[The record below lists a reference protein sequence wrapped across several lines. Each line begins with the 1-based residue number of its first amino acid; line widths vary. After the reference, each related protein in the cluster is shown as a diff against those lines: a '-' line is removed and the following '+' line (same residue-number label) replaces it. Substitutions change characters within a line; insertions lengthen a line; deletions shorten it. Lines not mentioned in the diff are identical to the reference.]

1 MESEGRPPS
10 CSKEREA
17 PFLVQLSG
25 AGTTISFRDGPGPL
39 TNAID
44 LCTSRNETNFCRT
57 NHPRIRASWEIT
69 RPTGHASTCPARS
82 PDSPLPSSKA
92 AAARRS
98 PCLPRPEAALAAS
111 CRASCGLC
119 CARAP
124 CQPSPVA
131 PTPPS
136 PV

>member
-1 MESEGRPPS
+1 MESEGRPRS

-25 AGTTISFRDGPGPL
+25 AGTTISLRNGPRPL
-39 TNAID
+39 SKAVD
-44 LCTSRNETNFCRT
+44 LCTSKNKTKFCRT
-57 NHPRIRASWEIT
+57 NHPRIWASWEIKM
-69 RPTGHASTCPARS
+69 PTGHASTCPARS
-82 PDSPLPSSKA
+82 PDSPLLSSKA
-92 AAARRS
+92 AAAPRS
-98 PCLPRPEAALAAS
+98 PCLPRPKAALAAS
-111 CRASCGLC
+111 CRASCGLR